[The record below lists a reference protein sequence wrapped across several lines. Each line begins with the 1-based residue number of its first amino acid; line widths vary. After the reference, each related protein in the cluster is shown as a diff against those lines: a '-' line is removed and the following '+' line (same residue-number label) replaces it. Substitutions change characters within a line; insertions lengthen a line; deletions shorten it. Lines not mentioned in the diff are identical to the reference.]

1 MRFAY
6 VTSRIALDRDA
17 DLPILQRAAQDREFE
32 MAAVHWDDPGVDW
45 AAFDAVVV
53 RSCWDYITRRE
64 EFLAWADTV
73 PHLHNSAPILRW
85 NTDKT
90 YLRELETSGVPIIP
104 TLWDLR
110 EGDDPG
116 PATEWVVKPAV
127 SSGSKGTARWDD
139 LTQVYAHSEALQ
151 RDGHV
156 SMTQPYVASV
166 DDEGETAMLFY
177 GGRFS
182 HAVRK
187 GPLLQLGEGIR
198 DDRDGRGENRVR
210 TPTDQQHEVARR
222 AIDVATRLTG
232 DTPLY
237 ARVDLVTGDH
247 GDPMLI
253 ELELTEPYFFLEY
266 APEGASNLLR
276 AIESLVS

>member
-1 MRFAY
+1 M
-6 VTSRIALDRDA
+6 V
-17 DLPILQRAAQDREFE
+17 AA
-32 MAAVHWDDPGVDW
+32 HWDDPRVDW
-45 AAFDAVVV
+45 ASFDAVVV
-53 RSCWDYITRRE
+53 RSCWDYITRRD

-73 PHLHNSAPILRW
+73 PHLHNSARILRW

-90 YLRELETSGVPIIP
+90 YLRELEAGGVPIIP
-104 TLWDLR
+104 TRWNLR
-110 EGDDPG
+110 EGDDAG
-116 PATEWVVKPAV
+116 SSTEWVVKPAI

-139 LTQVYAHSEALQ
+139 VAQVYAHSEALQ

-210 TPTDQQHEVARR
+210 TPTDQQYGVARR
-222 AIDVATRLTG
+222 AIDAATRLTG
-232 DTPLY
+232 DIPLY
-237 ARVDLVTGDH
+237 ARVDLVTDDH
-247 GDPMLI
+247 GAPMLI

-266 APEGASNLLR
+266 SPEGVQNLLT
-276 AIESLVS
+276 AIDAIAVS